1 MAERTEDFMT
11 RFNELEQ
18 FLRDST
24 RSERNVPFGALV
36 SQAGDSNAVV
46 RHYARD
52 LKEYADLRN
61 AVVHEHPRGKVI
73 AEITPEALA
82 EFESMVETITSPPP
96 IFPRFRRDVR
106 VFKES
111 DPLMEAVEDLWREGY
126 SQVIVRR
133 DGSMTLLSY
142 AGITRWM
149 GEAVRGT
156 TIELEGATV
165 GHALAFEKP
174 GGIAFLPRTAT
185 LFDAR
190 ELFQPLASKRKQRLR
205 VIVITENGN
214 PKDAPLGLLT
224 ASDILESENGA
235 G

>member
-1 MAERTEDFMT
+1 MAQRTNEFMT

-36 SQAGDSNAVV
+36 SQAGESNAVV

-82 EFESMVETITSPPP
+82 EFESIVATITSPPP
-96 IFPRFRRDVR
+96 VFPRFRRDVR

-133 DGSMTLLSY
+133 EGTMTLLSY

-149 GEAVRGT
+149 GEAVQGT
-156 TIELEGATV
+156 TIELKGATV

-185 LFDAR
+185 IFDAR

-224 ASDILESENGA
+224 ASDILESENGS